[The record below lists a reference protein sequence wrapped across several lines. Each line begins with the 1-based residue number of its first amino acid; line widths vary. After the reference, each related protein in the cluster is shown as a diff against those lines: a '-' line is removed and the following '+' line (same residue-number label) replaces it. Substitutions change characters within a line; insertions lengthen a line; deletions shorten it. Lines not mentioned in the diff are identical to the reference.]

1 MKRSAVGPADSLAG
15 EARNSVFA
23 KISIVVEWAMAFL
36 EKKISFLSILEMFLT
51 LKSLI
56 MAET

>member
-1 MKRSAVGPADSLAG
+1 MAG
-15 EARNSVFA
+15 KSVFA

-36 EKKISFLSILEMFLT
+36 EKKISFLNILEMFLT